1 MQTAKNKS
9 DLGENVYE
17 VPINHEPMGI
27 VRRTE
32 LSNLAGSHK
41 ISVYQHKG
49 IANYPVFKEGGAHYK
64 VYGDRKY
71 PITIPSGDVEV
82 KFMLS
87 NPIEAMQFEFLQR
100 MSDLKVFPFNEDA
113 PLLAIY
119 NPDNELIDEQMLF
132 EIEDKALGILKDE
145 LKTSYLKRDFA
156 ILFNLH
162 AGNDLMVETNLRRMV
177 KEEPQRF
184 LSAWENP
191 NRDIAVLAHKA
202 IALNIIKRDH
212 LGVYNYGQS
221 VLGNEIDDVVGAL
234 VREVSLTPLI
244 RNEIKTQVS

>member
-1 MQTAKNKS
+1 MSTANNKMG
-9 DLGENVYE
+9 LGENVFE
-17 VPINHEPMGI
+17 VPINHEPLGI

-41 ISVYQHKG
+41 ISVYQHNG
-49 IANYPVFKEGGAHYK
+49 IVHYPVFKEGTVHYK
-64 VYGDRKY
+64 TYGDRKY
-71 PITIPSGDVEV
+71 PIVIPSGDPEV

-113 PLLAIY
+113 PLLVIY
-119 NPDNELIDEQMLF
+119 EPDSELIDEQMLF
-132 EIEDKALGILKDE
+132 EIEDKALAVLKDE
-145 LKTSYLKRDFA
+145 LTSAYLKRDFA

-202 IALNIIKRDH
+202 IALNIINRDH
-212 LGVYNYGQS
+212 NGMYKYGQS
-221 VLGNEIDDVVGAL
+221 VLGKEVDDVVDAL

-244 RNEIKTQVS
+244 RNAIKTQNS